1 MSWASFGLG
10 LNVSEELAAKL
21 SNFPAKGY
29 VIAPAGYGKTHLI
42 ALAVK
47 AASSRQLILTHTFSG
62 VNSIRTK
69 MTALGVPAS
78 RYQVDTIAS
87 WSLRLCLAYP
97 KTSGWKIE
105 NPTSKQ
111 WNKLYECCAVLLGKL
126 FIRHVIAATY
136 AGVYVDEYQDCS
148 DLQHG
153 LVCVLADFLPSRI
166 LGDPMQAI
174 FDFDEGKPVDWDV
187 SVYPTFACLGQLE
200 TPWRW
205 EKAGAPKLGVWLKDA
220 REKLEQGQKIDL
232 LNGLPP
238 CVKRVYTEPQYLEA
252 KQYSSLCNLLEHC
265 ESVIALHGGDQKS
278 KNKTHL
284 LARTMAG
291 RFSSI
296 EEVEGRA
303 LHTFVKKLVA
313 AKTVQTGFLLVLD
326 FAKKCFT
333 GVDKALTAGTKR
345 GEVAKQSKGTKYP
358 LVLHAAN
365 AYLNGP
371 TAYHLK
377 IFFLA
382 LKANPETSAYRRDLL
397 YRFLNVLKIHIDG
410 EGATLSEAANLY
422 QREMRHT
429 GRPISHRKLIG
440 TTLLVKGLEYDHA
453 VILDADS
460 LDAKDLYV
468 AMTRGA
474 KSLTIIGTGRHLPAK

>member
-1 MSWASFGLG
+1 MSEALAIK
-10 LNVSEELAAKL
+10 LNACMT
-21 SNFPAKGY
+21 KGY

-47 AASSRQLILTHTFSG
+47 VSSHRQLILTHTFAG
-62 VNSIRTK
+62 VNSIKTK
-69 MTALGVPAS
+69 MMALGVPAS
-78 RYQVDTIAS
+78 KYQVDTIAS

-97 KTSGWKIE
+97 KTSGWKTE
-105 NPTSKQ
+105 SPTNKQ
-111 WNKLYECCAVLLGKL
+111 WSKLYECCAGLLSKK
-126 FIRHVIAATY
+126 FVRHVVAATY
-136 AGVYVDEYQDCS
+136 AGVYLDEYQDCS
-148 DLQHG
+148 DLQHA
-153 LVCVLADFLPSRI
+153 LVCALAEFLPSRV

-174 FDFDEGKPVDWDV
+174 FDFDESKPVDWDA
-187 SVYPTFACLGQLE
+187 SVYPSFDCLGQLE

-205 EKAGAPKLGVWLKDA
+205 EKAGAPKLGAWLKEA
-220 REKLEQGQKIDL
+220 RRRLEQGQKIDL
-232 LNGLPP
+232 LHELPP
-238 CVKRVYTEPQYLEA
+238 SVVRVRTDPQYLA
-252 KQYSSLCNLLEHC
+252 SKQYASLFDLLGHN
-265 ESVIALHGGDQKS
+265 ESVIALHGGDQQS

-284 LARTMAG
+284 LARSMAG

-296 EEVEGRA
+296 EEVEGKELHSFAKKFGAARTTRA
-303 LHTFVKKLVA
+303 
-313 AKTVQTGFLLVLD
+313 GFLLALE

-333 GVDKALTAGTKR
+333 GVNDALTAGTKR

-365 AYLNGP
+365 AYLSKP
-371 TAYHLK
+371 TSSHLK
-377 IFFLA
+377 SFFLV

-397 YRFLNVLKIHIDG
+397 YRFLNVLKMHIDG

-429 GRPISHRKLIG
+429 GRPISHGKLIG

-453 VILDADS
+453 VILDADA

-468 AMTRGA
+468 AMTRGS
-474 KSLTIIGTGRHLPAK
+474 KSLTIIGASRYLPTK

>member
-1 MSWASFGLG
+1 MSEDLAIK
-10 LNVSEELAAKL
+10 LNDCTT
-21 SNFPAKGY
+21 KGY

-42 ALAVK
+42 ALAVR
-47 AASSRQLILTHTFSG
+47 ASSGRQLILTHTFAG
-62 VNSIRTK
+62 VNSIKTK

-78 RYQVDTIAS
+78 KYQLDTIAG

-97 KTSGWKIE
+97 KTSGWKTE

-111 WNKLYECCAVLLGKL
+111 WNKLYECCAGLLGKK
-126 FIRHVIAATY
+126 FIRHVVAATY
-136 AGVYVDEYQDCS
+136 IGVYVDEYQDCS
-148 DLQHG
+148 DLQHA
-153 LVCVLADFLPSRI
+153 LVYALAEFLPSRI

-174 FDFDEGKPVDWDV
+174 FDFDEGKPVNWHA
-187 SVYPTFACLGQLE
+187 SVYPSFGCLGQLE

-205 EKAGAPKLGVWLKDA
+205 EKAGEPKLGTWLKEA
-220 REKLEQGQKIDL
+220 RKKLEQGQKIDL
-232 LNGLPP
+232 LDWLPP
-238 CVKRVYTEPQYLEA
+238 CVIRVCTDPEYLA
-252 KQYSSLCNLLEHC
+252 SKQYSTLCNLLGHN
-265 ESVIALHGGDQKS
+265 ESVIALHGGDQRS
-278 KNKTHL
+278 KNKTHV

-296 EEVEGRA
+296 EEVEGKA
-303 LHTFVKKLVA
+303 LLSFVKKFGA
-313 AKTVQTGFLLVLD
+313 AKTVQAGFLLALE

-333 GVDKALTAGTKR
+333 GVGDVLTAGTKR
-345 GEVAKQSKGTKYP
+345 GEVAKQNKGTNYP

-365 AYLNGP
+365 TYLNKP
-371 TAYHLK
+371 ISTHLK
-377 IFFLA
+377 SFFLA
-382 LKANPETSAYRRDLL
+382 LKANPETSTFRRDLL

-410 EGATLSEAANLY
+410 EGATLSEAASLY

-453 VILDADS
+453 VILNADA

-468 AMTRGA
+468 AMTRGS
-474 KSLTIIGTGRHLPAK
+474 KSLTIIGTSRHLPTN

>member
-1 MSWASFGLG
+1 M
-10 LNVSEELAAKL
+10 SEELAITL
-21 SNFPAKGY
+21 NDCTTKGY

-42 ALAVK
+42 ALAVRG
-47 AASSRQLILTHTFSG
+47 SSGRQLILTHTFAG
-62 VNSIRTK
+62 VNSIKTK
-69 MTALGVPAS
+69 MTALGVPAFK
-78 RYQVDTIAS
+78 YQVDTIAS

-97 KTSGWKIE
+97 KTSGWKTE

-111 WNKLYECCAVLLGKL
+111 WNKLYECCAGLLGKK
-126 FIRHVIAATY
+126 FIRHVVAATY

-148 DLQHG
+148 DLQHA
-153 LVCVLADFLPSRI
+153 LVCSLAEFLPSRI

-174 FDFDEGKPVDWDV
+174 FDFDQGKPVDWDA
-187 SVYPTFACLGQLE
+187 SIYPSFRCLGQLE

-205 EKAGAPKLGVWLKDA
+205 EKAGQPKLGAWLKEV
-220 REKLEQGQKIDL
+220 RKKLEQGQKIDL
-232 LNGLPP
+232 LNGRPP
-238 CVKRVYTEPQYLEA
+238 SVVRVYTDPENVA
-252 KQYSSLCNLLEHC
+252 KKQYSSLCDLLGHN
-265 ESVIALHGGDQKS
+265 ESVIALHGGDQQS

-296 EEVEGRA
+296 EEVEGKE
-303 LHTFVKKLVA
+303 LHSFVKKFEA
-313 AKTVQTGFLLVLD
+313 AKTVHEGFLLALN
-326 FAKKCFT
+326 FSKKCFT

-365 AYLNGP
+365 VYLNTP
-371 TAYHLK
+371 TSGHLK
-377 IFFLA
+377 SFFLA
-382 LKANPETSAYRRDLL
+382 LKANPEASAYRRDLL
-397 YRFLNVLKIHIDG
+397 YRFLNVLKMHIEG

-453 VILDADS
+453 VILDADA

-468 AMTRGA
+468 AMTRGS
-474 KSLTIIGTGRHLPAK
+474 KSLTIIGTGRYLPTR